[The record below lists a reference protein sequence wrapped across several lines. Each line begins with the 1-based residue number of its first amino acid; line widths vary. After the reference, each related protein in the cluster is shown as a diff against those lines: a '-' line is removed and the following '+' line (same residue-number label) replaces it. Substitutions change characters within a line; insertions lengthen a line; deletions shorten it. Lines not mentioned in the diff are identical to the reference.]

1 MAVAILGCLSTCM
14 AYDALDPTGNVT
26 IIWDV
31 MGWAEDGYLAKVN
44 IYNYQQFRKIEK
56 PGWAL
61 TWNWTN
67 GEFIWDMSVS
77 VGLRRLPWP
86 HVHLFL
92 DVVNSVLMTVCQSLT
107 QRFPYS
113 YRELR
118 QHNKGIV
125 PKCSSLE
132 PKLLTGT
139 CWGLSRQV
147 PPQNTRYSSKPS
159 SSQTS

>member
-1 MAVAILGCLSTCM
+1 MTRLHWRTCLLVSVVVLGCFSTCM

-44 IYNYQQFRKIEK
+44 IYNYQQFRKIDK

-77 VGLRRLPWP
+77 IVRMRLLLWP
-86 HVHLFL
+86 HARLTIPCSWWSDSNSL
-92 DVVNSVLMTVCQSLT
+92 DGCTMQGAEAT
-107 QRFPYS
+107 QQGDCSQVQFPGAKSPHWYV
-113 YRELR
+113 RR
-118 QHNKGIV
+118 IV
-125 PKCSSLE
+125 AA
-132 PKLLTGT
+132 
-139 CWGLSRQV
+139 
-147 PPQNTRYSSKPS
+147 
-159 SSQTS
+159 